1 MPVTQKSLDLLQ
13 KCLNCHG
20 SRSETSLRFLA
31 TLRFAQNDI
40 HDFLTFARSLLI
52 YVHSYCCTNVESF
65 RRDFDLRMRFCL
77 ELRLHD
83 NLWLDNAC
91 ELEQLLYVNISISA
105 LILDKLWLGTWTTYG
120 YSHNK
125 YLKY

>member
-1 MPVTQKSLDLLQ
+1 MSCFKIGQLMPVTQKS
-13 KCLNCHG
+13 
-20 SRSETSLRFLA
+20 
-31 TLRFAQNDI
+31 
-40 HDFLTFARSLLI
+40 LI

-120 YSHNK
+120 YSHNSV
-125 YLKY
+125 LVLHHCVR